1 MSPRTKSSTPGAP
14 TIMDVARAAGV
25 SKGSV
30 SLAFNDRPGVSD
42 ATRQR
47 VHEAAERLGWR
58 PNLQARRL
66 STQTAYAF
74 GLVLRRD
81 PRIVAADPFY
91 PAFMAGIESVLAD
104 EGRVLQLSVVG
115 DAAAEERAY
124 RSFAT
129 DRRVDGVFLNDL
141 RHADGRVALLE
152 ELRLP
157 AVQVGRLEAPCALP
171 AVVLDDRP
179 GVVAAVDHLV
189 GLGHRRLAHVGG
201 DPALQ
206 HARNRRQAFE
216 EAVARHGLTSAAV
229 LDTDFTMA
237 GGAAATASLLE
248 AAERPTA
255 VLYANDPM
263 AVAGLGVLQRT
274 GVRVPDE
281 VSVVGFDGTEIGVHT
296 HPALTTIRS
305 DPEQWGAAAARTL
318 LALVTAGSAPDVEL
332 APAELV
338 IARSTGPAPVLRQVQ
353 GR

>member
-1 MSPRTKSSTPGAP
+1 MNPRTKNPTPGAP
-14 TIMDVARAAGV
+14 TITDVALAAGV

-30 SLAFNDRPGVSD
+30 SLAFNGRPGVS
-42 ATRQR
+42 AETRAR
-47 VHEAAERLGWR
+47 VREAAERLGWR

-66 STQTAYAF
+66 STQTAYAL

-91 PAFMAGIESVLAD
+91 PAFMAGIESVLAE

-115 DAAAEERAY
+115 DAAAEKRAY

-129 DRRVDGVFLNDL
+129 NRRVDGVFLNDL
-141 RHADGRVALLE
+141 RHSDGRVALLE

-157 AVQVGRLEAPCALP
+157 AVQVGRLEGPCTLP
-171 AVVLDDRP
+171 AVVLDDRA
-179 GVVAAVDHLV
+179 GVAAAVDHLV
-189 GLGHRRLAHVGG
+189 GLGHRRLAYVAG
-201 DPALQ
+201 DPDLQ

-216 EAVARHGLTSAAV
+216 AAVARHGLTPTAV

-237 GGAAATASLLE
+237 GGAAATTSLLE
-248 AAERPTA
+248 TTERPTA

-263 AVAGLGVLQRT
+263 AIAGLGVLQRT

-281 VSVVGFDGTEIGVHT
+281 ISVVGFDGTELGCHT
-296 HPALTTIRS
+296 HPSLTTIRS
-305 DPEQWGAAAARTL
+305 DPEHWGAAAARTL
-318 LALVTAGSAPDVEL
+318 LVLVAAGSAPDVEL

-338 IARSTGPAPVLRQVQ
+338 PRRSTGPAP